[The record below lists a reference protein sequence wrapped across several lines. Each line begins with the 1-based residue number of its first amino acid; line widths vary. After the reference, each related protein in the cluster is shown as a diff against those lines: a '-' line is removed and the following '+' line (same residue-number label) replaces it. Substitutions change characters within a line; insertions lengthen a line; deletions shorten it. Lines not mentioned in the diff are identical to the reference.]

1 LTMYSIGQILFFV
14 LSKKSQV
21 YPMQVVEIITKKNL
35 SGEEATYVLQAGPEK
50 ETKLTLDQVDG
61 EVFESPD
68 VLRQT
73 LVHRASVQVNK
84 LIDNAVDKSNT
95 WYSSGKSSS
104 QVPQTIQNLPALLAK
119 PDTSRVQE
127 DAEDEG
133 SFVTMPDGSVIRVRL
148 PSSIM

>member
-1 LTMYSIGQILFFV
+1 MYSIGQILFFV

-35 SGEEATYVLQAGPEK
+35 LGEEATYVLQAGPEK

-119 PDTSRVQE
+119 PDTSRLQE
-127 DAEDEG
+127 DVEDEG

>member
-1 LTMYSIGQILFFV
+1 MYSIGQILFFV

>member
-1 LTMYSIGQILFFV
+1 MYSIGQILFFV

-21 YPMQVVEIITKKNL
+21 YPMQVVEIITKKSL

-73 LVHRASVQVNK
+73 LVHRASMQVNK
-84 LIDNAVDKSNT
+84 LIDNAVDKSNA
-95 WYSSGKSSS
+95 WYTVRGTLN
-104 QVPQTIQNLPALLAK
+104 QVPQTIQNLPALLSK
-119 PDTSRVQE
+119 PDTKVQE
-127 DAEDEG
+127 EIEDEE

-148 PSSIM
+148 PSNM

>member
-1 LTMYSIGQILFFV
+1 MYSIGQILFFV

-50 ETKLTLDQVDG
+50 DTKLTLDQVDG

-73 LVHRASVQVNK
+73 LVHRASMQVNK
-84 LIDNAVDKSNT
+84 LIDNAVNKSNT
-95 WYSSGKSSS
+95 WYYSGGKDLN
-104 QVPQTIQNLPALLAK
+104 QVPQTIHNLPALLAK
-119 PDTSRVQE
+119 PDARAQE
-127 DAEDEG
+127 DVEDEG

-148 PSSIM
+148 PSIM

>member
-1 LTMYSIGQILFFV
+1 
-14 LSKKSQV
+14 
-21 YPMQVVEIITKKNL
+21 MQVVEIITKKNL

-73 LVHRASVQVNK
+73 LVHRASMQVNK
-84 LIDNAVDKSNT
+84 LIDNAVDKSNA
-95 WYSSGKSSS
+95 WYTVRGTLN
-104 QVPQTIQNLPALLAK
+104 QVPQTIQNLPALLSK
-119 PDTSRVQE
+119 PDTKVQE
-127 DAEDEG
+127 EIEDEE

-148 PSSIM
+148 PSNM

>member
-1 LTMYSIGQILFFV
+1 MYSIGQILFFV

-104 QVPQTIQNLPALLAK
+104 HVPQTIQNLPALLAK

-127 DAEDEG
+127 DVEDEG

>member
-1 LTMYSIGQILFFV
+1 MYSIGQILFFV

-73 LVHRASVQVNK
+73 LVHRATVQVNK
-84 LIDNAVDKSNT
+84 LIDYAVDKSYT

-104 QVPQTIQNLPALLAK
+104 HVPQTIQNLPALLAK
-119 PDTSRVQE
+119 PDTARVQE
-127 DAEDEG
+127 DVEDEG

>member
-1 LTMYSIGQILFFV
+1 
-14 LSKKSQV
+14 
-21 YPMQVVEIITKKNL
+21 MQVVEIITKKSL

-73 LVHRASVQVNK
+73 LVHRASMQVNK
-84 LIDNAVDKSNT
+84 LIDNAVDKSNA
-95 WYSSGKSSS
+95 WYTVRGTLN
-104 QVPQTIQNLPALLAK
+104 QVPQTIQNLPALLSK
-119 PDTSRVQE
+119 PDTKVQE
-127 DAEDEG
+127 EIEDEE

-148 PSSIM
+148 PSNM